1 MPVTENV
8 QLLNL
13 SSRSGVNWLPSITPM
28 KTTIHCLKAYGNFT
42 DQPKIAAIVTKT
54 IDPSIQ
60 GRGSFQ
66 KANNRPPKV
75 PIDSAKIRGLLLV
88 IAFWMII
95 YLCFISKGNLGLSSR
110 FGSNI

>member
-1 MPVTENV
+1 MAVTENV

-13 SSRSGVNWLPSITPM
+13 SSRSGVNWLPSITPI
-28 KTTIHCLKAYGNFT
+28 KTTIHCLKTYGNFT

-60 GRGSFQ
+60 GRGIVQ

-75 PIDSAKIRGLLLV
+75 PIDSAKINGLRLV
-88 IAFWMII
+88 KKF
-95 YLCFISKGNLGLSSR
+95 
-110 FGSNI
+110 

>member
-75 PIDSAKIRGLLLV
+75 PIDNARIRGLLLV

-95 YLCFISKGNLGLSSR
+95 YLCFIS
-110 FGSNI
+110 

>member
-13 SSRSGVNWLPSITPM
+13 SSRSGVNWLPSITPI

-95 YLCFISKGNLGLSSR
+95 YLCFIS
-110 FGSNI
+110 

>member
-95 YLCFISKGNLGLSSR
+95 YLCFIS
-110 FGSNI
+110 

>member
-1 MPVTENV
+1 MAVTENV

-13 SSRSGVNWLPSITPM
+13 SSRSGVNWLPSITPI
-28 KTTIHCLKAYGNFT
+28 KTIMHCLKAYGNFT

-60 GRGSFQ
+60 GRGIVQ

-75 PIDSAKIRGLLLV
+75 PVNSAKINGLKLV
-88 IAFWMII
+88 KKF
-95 YLCFISKGNLGLSSR
+95 
-110 FGSNI
+110 

>member
-95 YLCFISKGNLGLSSR
+95 YLWFIS
-110 FGSNI
+110 